1 MNRLP
6 HWSKPVAMHN
16 HAAINC
22 ATPVAGCSFRIFHH
36 HKLPLKTLGVSLL
49 MLLLAACA
57 SKPTVNNASRGPVA
71 VPPYYTVKAGDTLS
85 KIAMRYNLDYRELA
99 RINNIDDSYVIYTNQ
114 SIRLYDNRK
123 GVPRPAA
130 KTTTAAPVTT
140 IRSQPITAPST
151 VTTSTTTRPAPSPP
165 RTPTPAANPANSS
178 TPLPVAIAPVASG
191 IQWQWPADGIVIQQ
205 FDVAN
210 NIKGVRIGGK
220 EGDAVRAAAD
230 GDVVYASNRL
240 VEYGNLVLVRHVNGY
255 VSAYAHNNKI
265 LVAEN
270 DRVKAGQKIAEM
282 GSSGTSQVMLEFQ
295 IRLNGKPV
303 NPVLLLP
310 KS

>member
-6 HWSKPVAMHN
+6 HWSKPVAMHT
-16 HAAINC
+16 HAAIKR
-22 ATPVAGCSFRIFHH
+22 ATPVAGSSFRTSQVHR
-36 HKLPLKTLGVSLL
+36 LPLKMLGVSLCI
-49 MLLLAACA
+49 LLLAACA
-57 SKPTVNNASRGPVA
+57 SKPTINSASRGPVA

-114 SIRLYDNRK
+114 NIRLYDNRK
-123 GVPRPAA
+123 GTPRPAA
-130 KTTTAAPVTT
+130 KTTITAPVAA
-140 IRSQPITAPST
+140 IRSQPITAPSS
-151 VTTSTTTRPAPSPP
+151 VTTSTTARPATSPVSA
-165 RTPTPAANPANSS
+165 PAANSVAAS
-178 TPLPVAIAPVASG
+178 TPVPVAVAPVASG
-191 IQWQWPADGIVIQQ
+191 VQWQWPADGAVIQQ

-220 EGDAVRAAAD
+220 EGDTVRAAAD

-265 LVAEN
+265 LVSEN

-282 GSSGTSQVMLEFQ
+282 GSSGSSQVMLEFQ

-303 NPVLLLP
+303 NPILLLP
-310 KS
+310 KK